1 MTRTVCAEE
10 EKQKVKRLTI
20 RTKITLWF
28 SVAFII
34 IIALTCVLVLGV
46 SNQVLQKSIR
56 DSLIE
61 MVEDSTNDIDYY
73 DNIDDVDTSGD

>member
-1 MTRTVCAEE
+1 M
-10 EKQKVKRLTI
+10 KRLTI

-73 DNIDDVDTSGD
+73 DNIDDVDTSGDLR